1 MYARRK
7 SPSHRILPHISSCQ
21 EFRTLID
28 FYSEGK
34 LTLRKNCFL
43 NSPVSQS
50 GSVTVQESAQ
60 VVNTANFVDPG
71 QEGLSCDF
79 ISLMDAD
86 YMHLGT
92 CGPNALALT
101 CQSDVNDGGFGTIC
115 FPGVAKLQVEDKGS
129 VLMKDIK
136 LGDKVLVE
144 GGKYEPVYSFGHY
157 AQDVE
162 AQYVKLVSS
171 TNSLE
176 ISKDHMVFVEGG
188 RSIPASHVKVGDKL
202 ELADG
207 NTVVVKEIGAVQR
220 QGAYA
225 PFTASGTVIVNGIK
239 ASSFVAF
246 QDSETLLIAGFN
258 TGMTFQ
264 FLAHFFEIPHRSW
277 CKHVSACTEEQYTA
291 TGVSMW
297 VDVPHKVAIWLTK
310 QDSNL
315 AMTVPVLVIFCLL
328 ANPATS
334 LFAIA
339 VLLLASRRFTM
350 KCVPS
355 KI

>member
-1 MYARRK
+1 M
-7 SPSHRILPHISSCQ
+7 
-21 EFRTLID
+21 FRTLID

-34 LTLRKNCFL
+34 LTMRKNCFL
-43 NSPVSQS
+43 DSPVSQF

-60 VVNTANFVDPG
+60 VVNNANFVDPE
-71 QEGLSCDF
+71 QEGLSCEF
-79 ISLMDAD
+79 VSLLDAD
-86 YMHLGT
+86 YMFLEK
-92 CGPNALALT
+92 CGPNALAPK
-101 CQSDVNDGGFGTIC
+101 CQSDVNDGGGFC
-115 FPGVAKLQVEDKGS
+115 FPGVAKLQVEGRGA
-129 VLMKDIK
+129 VLMKDTK

-144 GGKYEPVYSFGHY
+144 GGEYESLYSFGHY

-162 AQYVKLVSS
+162 AQYVKLVSN

-207 NTVVVKEIGAVQR
+207 NLVTVKEIGVVQR

-246 QDSETLLIAGFN
+246 QNSETLLIAGFD

-264 FLAHFFEIPHRSW
+264 FLAHFFETPHRVW
-277 CKHVSACTEEQYTA
+277 CKYASTCTEEEYTA
-291 TGVSMW
+291 NGVSTW
-297 VDVPHKVAIWLTK
+297 VDVPHKVAIWLTN

-315 AMTVPVLVIFCLL
+315 VSTVPVLVLFCLF
-328 ANPATS
+328 ANPGTS

-350 KCVPS
+350 KVVPP